1 MLPKN
6 AVPGGKRKKRRRK
19 STGLDL
25 VLEVVGTDLDQE
37 AERGGDLEV
46 DQPIENPKNLAE
58 RSPHNFGMC
67 HHLVLSI

>member
-1 MLPKN
+1 M
-6 AVPGGKRKKRRRK
+6 G
-19 STGLDL
+19 
-25 VLEVVGTDLDQE
+25 LDQE